1 MAKILVVNHVT
12 LDGVMQAPGR
22 PDEDTRE
29 GFAHGGW
36 AIARSDGEVAA
47 KIGERMVAGEN
58 AFLFGRRTYED
69 FFAVWP
75 ARTDSP
81 FSAALTNATKYV
93 ASCTLAEPLPWANS
107 ILLAGGAASAV
118 VDLRRELGGTVT
130 IFGSGELI
138 ASLMAAALIDEYL
151 LIVHPLVLGEG
162 RRLFAAGAR
171 AELRLLESSTTSAG
185 VVLATYAPASA
196 TPARR

>member
-1 MAKILVVNHVT
+1 MAKVIVVNHVT
-12 LDGVMQAPGR
+12 LDGLMQAPAR

-47 KIGERMVAGEN
+47 KIGERMAGEN

-81 FSAALTNATKYV
+81 FGAALTNTTKYV
-93 ASCTLAEPLPWANS
+93 ASRTLSEPLPWANS
-107 ILLAGGAASAV
+107 VLLAGDAPAAVA
-118 VDLRRELGGTVT
+118 DLRRDLEGTIT

-138 ASLMAAALIDEYL
+138 ASLAAAAQIDEYL
-151 LIVHPLVLGEG
+151 LMIHPLVLGAG
-162 RRLFAAGAR
+162 RRLFAPGVR
-171 AELRLLESSTTSAG
+171 AELQLLDSGATGAG
-185 VVLATYAPASA
+185 VVVSAYAP
-196 TPARR
+196 TGPHL